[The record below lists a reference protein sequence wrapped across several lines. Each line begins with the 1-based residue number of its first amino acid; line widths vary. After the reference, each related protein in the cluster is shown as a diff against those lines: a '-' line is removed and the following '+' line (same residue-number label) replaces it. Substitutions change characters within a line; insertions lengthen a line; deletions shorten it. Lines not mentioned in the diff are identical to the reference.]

1 MTDVSLPLITFETE
15 TVIVGERLRS
25 ASTLRFRDL
34 PEVERDLDDHG
45 FEVVDVRD
53 APDRPGLEHVIL
65 ARAAQRHLAG

>member
-1 MTDVSLPLITFETE
+1 MATPLRWWAA
-15 TVIVGERLRS
+15 GWKP
-25 ASTLRFRDL
+25 TLRFRDL